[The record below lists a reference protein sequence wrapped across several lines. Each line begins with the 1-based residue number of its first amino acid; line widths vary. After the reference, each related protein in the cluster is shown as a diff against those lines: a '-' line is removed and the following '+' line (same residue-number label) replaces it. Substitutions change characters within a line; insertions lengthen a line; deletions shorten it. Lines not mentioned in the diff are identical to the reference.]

1 MLAIQFPD
9 KKPQLKKEKGRELVF
24 CIIRKR
30 WVLLT
35 PEEWVRQNFLFY
47 LTEVLHYPHAF
58 IAVEKKIKIA
68 EVERRFDILVYDQ
81 HTLPFIIVEC
91 KKMSVPLSE
100 EVMMQVLRYNVS
112 VGARFLLITNGSFTY
127 GFEIADGN
135 FTALTAIEQIQHRL
149 G

>member
-100 EVMMQVLRYNVS
+100 EVLMQVLRYNVS
-112 VGARFLLITNGSFTY
+112 AGARFLLITNGSFTY
-127 GFEIADGN
+127 GFEIAAGN